1 MADIPALSDLTKRKL
16 VLQWDTI
23 RDNQKLTEEHLTGY
37 DLGRQWLS
45 GILTKPPRGMD
56 LDLGGL
62 NIGHT
67 FEDRKRAAY
76 WLGLDP
82 SVRAAK
88 ARFRGIDSH
97 YFVRWSCSDAPYET
111 YAAWLDRLKADTVAE
126 LASIWKGRS
135 EVTDRWFQG
144 TCAPAIDKALEAV
157 IKTGIRQGRKFE
169 AERLAR
175 ESRSHAAQRLWAYC
189 AKKSGLPKTNH
200 PGATEP
206 SGDEPKRP
214 EAGPAMNGGGADRR
228 ATIYGRRQ
236 GIVRRDSFN
245 SGRHRTRRLPKNFR
259 RILAMTASEFEALLK
274 KKGII

>member
-1 MADIPALSDLTKRKL
+1 MGIPEGAMADIPALPDLTKRKL
-16 VLQWDTI
+16 AVLWHPL
-23 RDNQKLTEEHLTGY
+23 RDSQKLTDEDVSGY
-37 DLGRQWLS
+37 DLGRQWLL
-45 GILTKPPRGMD
+45 GAIAKPPHGMN
-56 LDLGGL
+56 LGGL

-157 IKTGIRQGRKFE
+157 IKTGIRQARKFE

-175 ESRSHAAQRLWAYC
+175 ESRSHASQRLWAYC
-189 AKKSGLPKTNH
+189 AKKIGLPKTNH
-200 PGATEP
+200 PPATEP
-206 SGDEPKRP
+206 NGVEPKRT
-214 EAGPAMNGGGADRR
+214 EARPAMNG
-228 ATIYGRRQ
+228 
-236 GIVRRDSFN
+236 
-245 SGRHRTRRLPKNFR
+245 
-259 RILAMTASEFEALLK
+259 
-274 KKGII
+274 

>member
-1 MADIPALSDLTKRKL
+1 MGIPEGAMADIPALSDLTKRKL

-56 LDLGGL
+56 LGGL
-62 NIGHT
+62 NT
-67 FEDRKRAAY
+67 SRPKQAAV

-97 YFVRWSCSDAPYET
+97 YFVTWSCSDAPYET
-111 YAAWLDRLKADTVAE
+111 YATWLDRLKADTVAE

-169 AERLAR
+169 AERLSR
-175 ESRSHAAQRLWAYC
+175 ESRSHAAHRLWADC
-189 AKKSGLPKTNH
+189 PKQTRFPKTHH
-200 PGATEP
+200 PPTTEP
-206 SGDEPKRP
+206 TGD
-214 EAGPAMNGGGADRR
+214 
-228 ATIYGRRQ
+228 
-236 GIVRRDSFN
+236 
-245 SGRHRTRRLPKNFR
+245 
-259 RILAMTASEFEALLK
+259 
-274 KKGII
+274 